1 MPGKSRMI
9 VNMGNVWDRATEFVS
24 DNLSAIAPIALL
36 AIFLPATLSASIQ
49 PIAEQSATAMLVVQ
63 IAGLV
68 LTVVMLWGQ
77 LAIIALATGAAASR
91 AAATRLATARLP
103 TMLGLSGLLLI
114 GTLLLMVP
122 IPVVLGIGGY
132 DVDAAMRGVPAELP
146 AGASGFVAIY
156 VLILLPLFFFL
167 AARLALLTPIVVR
180 ERLGIGAFRRSF
192 ALTRGITWK
201 IVGVVLLY
209 GIVFGVAMLAA
220 QFVFGA
226 ILQLVAGGEGDIS
239 VATVLTAVLVS
250 AVQTAFVVIAAAFAA
265 KLYLASRAAR
275 DAVGVTVAGT

>member
-1 MPGKSRMI
+1 MS

-49 PIAEQSATAMLVVQ
+49 PIAAQSATAMLIVQ
-63 IAGLV
+63 VAGLV

-77 LAIIALATGAAASR
+77 LAITALAMGAATNR
-91 AAATRLATARLP
+91 GAATRLATARFLP
-103 TMLGLSGLLLI
+103 LLGLSVLLLI
-114 GTLLLMVP
+114 GVLLLIVP
-122 IPVVLGIGGY
+122 IGVVLGIDGY
-132 DVDAAMRGVPAELP
+132 DFDTARHGAQAELSP
-146 AGASGFVAIY
+146 GASGFVAIY
-156 VLILLPLFFFL
+156 GLILLPLFFFI
-167 AARLALLTPIVVR
+167 AARLALLTPVIVQ
-180 ERLGIGAFRRSF
+180 ERLGIGAIARSF

-250 AVQTAFVVIAAAFAA
+250 AVQTAFVVIAGAFAA
-265 KLYLASRAAR
+265 KLYVAAR
-275 DAVGVTVAGT
+275 GAHDAVGVTVART